1 MFEWVQTN
9 KADFERDIL
18 RDFCHVSVQ
27 LAEQFKRFDETCGLS
42 FPVLRAIIGEPMNK
56 GLLWRLKD
64 KSHHVFLRA
73 TPVVSSGLLLD
84 WTLGYIFHETLK
96 LMEDA
101 HQMQYYAPQLGN
113 LGDCAADPDITC
125 VIGSLRNIVEETL
138 ESMRRE
144 TKRLSVLLGQSRR
157 LFILHFTGARRHRP
171 LARFL
176 NDNEALARR
185 VFGADFEFF
194 TTAVYGEEP
203 ERLYIEAA
211 ISLLESARDLA
222 ASRTLERAL
231 KINPASL
238 EAMELKEAHGL

>member
-1 MFEWVQTN
+1 MYEWVQIN

-27 LAEQFKRFDETCGLS
+27 LAEQFERFDETGGLS
-42 FPVLRAIIGEPMNK
+42 FPVLRGIIGEPMNK

-73 TPVVSSGLLLD
+73 TPVVSSGRLLD

-101 HQMQYYAPQLGN
+101 HQMQYYAPQLGS
-113 LGDCAADPDITC
+113 LDLCVKAPDIAG
-125 VIGSLRNIVEETL
+125 IKDSLRNIVEETL

-144 TKRLSVLLGQSRR
+144 TKRIADLLGHSRS
-157 LFILHFTGARRHRP
+157 LFILHFTGAYGHKP

-185 VFGADFEFF
+185 IFGSDFEVF

-203 ERLYIEAA
+203 ERLYIGAA
-211 ISLLESARDLA
+211 VSLLESARDVA
-222 ASRTLERAL
+222 ASRALERAL
-231 KINPASL
+231 QINPSSSDAL
-238 EAMELKEAHGL
+238 ELKEAHGL